1 MSERKKKQD
10 PENTVEVETEENE
23 FVLEPAQ
30 IEVGSGYTLAVHY
43 DENQRP
49 MVAVKTY
56 GQVDLTQI
64 KREILKIFPDAQVK
78 HMNQTKSVRMVK
90 TRKRKSKTL

>member
-10 PENTVEVETEENE
+10 PENGIEVETEEND
-23 FVLEPAQ
+23 FVLEPTQ
-30 IEVGSGYTLAVHY
+30 IEVGSGYALAIHY

-56 GQVDLTQI
+56 GQVDLTQV
-64 KREILKIFPDAQVK
+64 KREILKIFPDAQIK
-78 HMNQTKSVRMVK
+78 HTNQTKSVKIVRSNK
-90 TRKRKSKTL
+90 GKSKK

>member
-10 PENTVEVETEENE
+10 PENSIEVETLEND
-23 FVLEPAQ
+23 FVLEPTQ
-30 IEVGSGYTLAVHY
+30 LEIGSGYTLAVHY

-56 GQVDLTQI
+56 GQVDLTLV
-64 KREILKIFPDAQVK
+64 KREILKIFPDAEIK
-78 HMNQTKSVRMVK
+78 HSNQTKSVKIVK
-90 TRKRKSKTL
+90 ASKRKTKK

>member
-10 PENTVEVETEENE
+10 PENSIEVETEEDD
-23 FVLEPAQ
+23 FVLEPTQ
-30 IEVGSGYTLAVHY
+30 LEIGSGYTLAVHY

-56 GQVDLTQI
+56 GQVDLTQV
-64 KREILKIFPDAQVK
+64 KREILKIFPDAEIK
-78 HMNQTKSVRMVK
+78 HSNQTKSVKIVK
-90 TRKRKSKTL
+90 ASKGKSKK